1 MGLFDEILGQAIGTQ
16 GGERTKQSSSLV
28 AGLLELLDEPET
40 GGIQG
45 LAERSQGQGLGEL
58 VASWIGTG
66 SNRSISAD
74 QVTSLLD
81 ARRVE
86 ELGQSAGLQGALATG
101 AIAALLP
108 ALIDKL
114 TPDGKT
120 PTGVEVQQRGR
131 SILRGELPAAAPV
144 ASAARPRADFS
155 DVQAG
160 SSTAPARPPEPEIYV
175 VVAGDSLSKIAKR
188 IYGDAKQWNRIF
200 EANRDQLKN
209 PDLIRPGQKLRI
221 PKA

>member
-1 MGLFDEILGQAIGTQ
+1 MGPFDEILGQAIGTQ

-28 AGLLELLDEPET
+28 AGLLDLLDEPET

-45 LAERSQGQGLGEL
+45 LAERSQDQGLGEL

-74 QVTSLLD
+74 QVTSLLG

-86 ELGQSAGLQGALATG
+86 ALGQSAGLQGSLATG

-131 SILRGELPAAAPV
+131 SILREMPAAASV
-144 ASAARPRADFS
+144 ASAALPRADFS

-175 VVAGDSLSKIAKR
+175 VVAGDNLSKIAKR
-188 IYGDAKQWNRIF
+188 IYGDAKLWNRIF
-200 EANRDQLKN
+200 EANRNQISD
-209 PDLIRPGQKLRI
+209 PDKIREGMTLQI
-221 PKA
+221 P